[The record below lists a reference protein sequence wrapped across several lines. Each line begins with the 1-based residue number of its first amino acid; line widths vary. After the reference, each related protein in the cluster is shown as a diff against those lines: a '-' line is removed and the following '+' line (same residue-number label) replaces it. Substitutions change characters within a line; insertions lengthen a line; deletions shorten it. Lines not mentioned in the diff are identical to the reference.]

1 MIILGLSKTLRR
13 IFLIGDT
20 KIERILSLMSILLLL
35 FTIITF
41 SYWLFIREYSK
52 YTITVL
58 MCIGLFAGTLALR
71 IKIIEE
77 KERILK
83 LARENYE
90 RLGLS
95 LEEAEDYFKYKFT
108 LTIFKQWL
116 VLIVGILLITLLII
130 AFFPI

>member
-1 MIILGLSKTLRR
+1 
-13 IFLIGDT
+13 
-20 KIERILSLMSILLLL
+20 
-35 FTIITF
+35 
-41 SYWLFIREYSK
+41 
-52 YTITVL
+52 